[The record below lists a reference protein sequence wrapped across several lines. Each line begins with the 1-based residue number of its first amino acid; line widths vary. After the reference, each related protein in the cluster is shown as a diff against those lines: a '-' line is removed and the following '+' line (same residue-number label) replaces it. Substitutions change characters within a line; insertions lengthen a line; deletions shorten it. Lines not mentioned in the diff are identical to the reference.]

1 MNKKSL
7 YSFIGAILSIISLF
21 ICIVLIPA
29 LLMTFMP
36 LYLGFIGALLFAG
49 LIGLINE
56 LCIGL
61 ILWSLSL
68 VLIIKTLKK
77 LGVVKQAKTVS

>member
-1 MNKKSL
+1 MNKKNL

-36 LYLGFIGALLFAG
+36 LYLGFIGILFFTG
-49 LIGLINE
+49 IIGLING

-68 VLIIKTLKK
+68 VLIIKKLKK

>member
-7 YSFIGAILSIISLF
+7 YSFIGAILSIISF
-21 ICIVLIPA
+21 FVCIVLVPA

-36 LYLGFIGALLFAG
+36 LYLGFIGVLFFTG
-49 LIGLINE
+49 FIGLVNG

-61 ILWSLSL
+61 ILWCFSLA
-68 VLIIKTLKK
+68 LIIKKLKK